1 MARFVCAFLV
11 LAINIHGFNAPFYVP
26 HRTITRH
33 FKSGSNKLFKTDLR
47 STDPTNPS
55 SPDPPSSSPSSSMA
69 DVEASLANA
78 DNKAKAKARGSGLS
92 EAGE

>member
-1 MARFVCAFLV
+1 
-11 LAINIHGFNAPFYVP
+11 
-26 HRTITRH
+26 
-33 FKSGSNKLFKTDLR
+33 
-47 STDPTNPS
+47 
-55 SPDPPSSSPSSSMA
+55 MA